1 MWFRNMTRLT
11 SSSFRRTRT
20 ICAALW
26 IQLDFFCAGLT
37 AGPIIGGVLR
47 DSIGY
52 GDMNA
57 VAAAISRA
65 TAVLFFIFIGGTL
78 KFFSRAKQ

>member
-1 MWFRNMTRLT
+1 MWFRNMARLT

-20 ICAALW
+20 ICAVLW
-26 IQLDFFCAGLT
+26 IQLDPFCAGLT
-37 AGPIIGGVLR
+37 AGPIIGAVLR

-57 VAAAISRA
+57 VAVAISGA
-65 TAVLFFIFIGGTL
+65 TAVLSFVFIYEPSL
-78 KFFSRAKQ
+78 RAGYG